1 MRPHLADGRL
11 DQSSV
16 TETPIPERVTNKDLF
31 KMQLESLKER
41 KEMEARLTKEIVDV
55 SDRLIKV
62 ELKMLDV
69 EEIKAD
75 LKKRDNYGYIGT
87 IVAGIMAG
95 FGIWDK

>member
-1 MRPHLADGRL
+1 MP
-11 DQSSV
+11 
-16 TETPIPERVTNKDLF
+16 ETPIPERVTNKDLF

-41 KEMEARLTKEIVDV
+41 KEMEARLTREIVDV

-62 ELKMLDV
+62 EMKVMDV

-87 IVAGIMAG
+87 FITAIVAGIS
-95 FGIWDK
+95 FWDR